1 MKTQP
6 LNPTG
11 PQENFELRLRTMR
24 TLWFGMFMSIVLYYG
39 LTFFLGTRDETAS
52 NDMLSL
58 GLLVVGILTMLISFP
73 VKSRLI
79 TYAVEQQRVHLV
91 QQAYILALALCE
103 VAALLGLLDF
113 FATGHRHYY
122 VLFLIAALGQLLHF
136 PRREHVVN
144 ASSRTPI
151 V

>member
-1 MKTQP
+1 
-6 LNPTG
+6 
-11 PQENFELRLRTMR
+11 
-24 TLWFGMFMSIVLYYG
+24 MSIILYYG
-39 LTFFLGTRDETAS
+39 LTFFVGPREETAS

-58 GLLVVGILTMLISFP
+58 VLLVVGILTLLISFP

-103 VAALLGLLDF
+103 VPALLGLLDF

-122 VLFLIAALGQLLHF
+122 VLFLVAALGQLLHF

-144 ASSRTPI
+144 ASSKTP
-151 V
+151 VV

>member
-6 LNPTG
+6 LNSTG
-11 PQENFELRLRTMR
+11 PQEDFELRLRTMR

-39 LTFFLGTRDETAS
+39 LTFFLGSREKTAS

-58 GLLVVGILTMLISFP
+58 VLLVVGILTMLISFP

-79 TYAVEQQRVHLV
+79 TYAVEQQRVQLV

-103 VAALLGLLDF
+103 VPALLGLLDF

-122 VLFLIAALGQLLHF
+122 VLFLVAALGQLLHF
-136 PRREHVVN
+136 PRREHIVN
-144 ASSRTPI
+144 ALSRTPI

>member
-1 MKTQP
+1 
-6 LNPTG
+6 
-11 PQENFELRLRTMR
+11 
-24 TLWFGMFMSIVLYYG
+24 MSIVLYYG
-39 LTFFLGTRDETAS
+39 LTFFLGPREGSAS

-58 GLLVVGILTMLISFP
+58 VLLVVGILTMLISFL

-79 TYAVEQQRVHLV
+79 TYAVEQQRVQLV

-103 VAALLGLLDF
+103 VPALLGLLDF

-122 VLFLIAALGQLLHF
+122 VLFLVAALGQLLHF
-136 PRREHVVN
+136 PRREHIVN
-144 ASSRTPI
+144 ALSRTPI

>member
-1 MKTQP
+1 
-6 LNPTG
+6 
-11 PQENFELRLRTMR
+11 
-24 TLWFGMFMSIVLYYG
+24 MSIVLYYG
-39 LTFFLGTRDETAS
+39 LTFFVGPNEERAS

-58 GLLVVGILTMLISFP
+58 ILIAVGLTTVLISFP
-73 VKSRLI
+73 IKTMLI
-79 TYAVEQQRVHLV
+79 AQAVQRQRVQLV
-91 QQAYILALALCE
+91 QQAYIVALALAE
-103 VAALLGLLDF
+103 VPALLGLLDF

-144 ASSRTPI
+144 ASSKTPI

>member
-1 MKTQP
+1 
-6 LNPTG
+6 
-11 PQENFELRLRTMR
+11 
-24 TLWFGMFMSIVLYYG
+24 MSIVLYYG
-39 LTFFLGTRDETAS
+39 LTFFLGPREETAS

-58 GLLVVGILTMLISFP
+58 ILLVAGISTVLISFP
-73 VKSRLI
+73 IKSRLVNQAI
-79 TYAVEQQRVHLV
+79 DQQRIQLV
-91 QQAYILALALCE
+91 QQAYLLALALCE
-103 VAALLGLLDF
+103 VPALLGLLDF

-122 VLFLIAALGQLLHF
+122 VLFIIAALGQVLHF